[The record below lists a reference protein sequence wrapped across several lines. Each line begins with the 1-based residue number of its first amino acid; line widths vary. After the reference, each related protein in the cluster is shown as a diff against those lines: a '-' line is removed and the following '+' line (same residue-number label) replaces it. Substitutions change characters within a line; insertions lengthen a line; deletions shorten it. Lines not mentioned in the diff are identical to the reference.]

1 MEQLEAKL
9 ETMQKY
15 HTAEELKASLPK
27 GTTSMVKGCFKALAN
42 EQLTGEYFLGA
53 FVGNVQG
60 INIVGTKKDAGTT
73 GIMAIS
79 NKRLIFIGKL
89 LFNTKIESLTWS
101 NFDSYSAQKG
111 MLFGEIT
118 AMSRGGHKLRVTS
131 IDKKVWQQ
139 GKKLLDELTM

>member
-1 MEQLEAKL
+1 M
-9 ETMQKY
+9 
-15 HTAEELKASLPK
+15 
-27 GTTSMVKGCFKALAN
+27 
-42 EQLTGEYFLGA
+42 
-53 FVGNVQG
+53 QG
-60 INIVGTKKDAGTT
+60 INVVGSKKDAGTT
-73 GIMAIS
+73 GIMAIT

-131 IDKKVWQQ
+131 IDKRFGSKVSSY
-139 GKKLLDELTM
+139 